1 MHSKYSKHDLR
12 PMQFTDGHRVVSHRD
27 VDNFFF
33 WGGGGFE
40 QIKDA
45 FEYKLNV
52 LLF

>member
-1 MHSKYSKHDLR
+1 MYSKYSKHDLR
-12 PMQFTDGHRVVSHRD
+12 QMQFTDGHRVVSHRD
-27 VDNFFF
+27 VNNFF
-33 WGGGGFE
+33 GGGE